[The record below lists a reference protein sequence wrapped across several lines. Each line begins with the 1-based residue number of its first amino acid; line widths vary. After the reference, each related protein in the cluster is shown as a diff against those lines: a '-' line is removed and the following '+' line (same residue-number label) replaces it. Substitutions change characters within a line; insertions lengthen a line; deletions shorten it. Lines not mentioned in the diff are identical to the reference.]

1 MVGCEHLHYWWA
13 FSFSSFANRNRSVP
27 ALFVILY
34 FIRVVIVGT
43 CLIFAL
49 NSINGTGHSIS
60 ADHPPTG
67 ISANKERGGQELF
80 SMIYCNF
87 KL

>member
-1 MVGCEHLHYWWA
+1 MVGCDHLYSWWA
-13 FSFSSFANRNRSVP
+13 FSFSSFANRNRSV

-34 FIRVVIVGT
+34 FIRLVIVGT

-67 ISANKERGGQELF
+67 HSANKERGRQELF
-80 SMIYCNF
+80 NMIYCNF